1 MIPMIAS
8 EQISV
13 LFVKVPLLLLC
24 EIRAEAAFPDLLTR
38 LDKIQLQSGQL
49 ILIDVVF
56 PGGGRALFDVSMTV
70 GFCRSAMCFMAAT
83 SF

>member
-8 EQISV
+8 AQISV

-38 LDKIQLQSGQL
+38 LYKIQLQAGQL
-49 ILIDVVF
+49 ILQIRRCGILMRSVEELPF
-56 PGGGRALFDVSMTV
+56 LFHSPQLFVMLL
-70 GFCRSAMCFMAAT
+70 T
-83 SF
+83 SGL